1 MIVLNPIS
9 EGLCWATLEIAFKGV
24 HQTHQTICKVASEPL
39 SRCVE
44 TGPLYPNPIESI
56 EARSI
61 QKPY

>member
-44 TGPLYPNPIESI
+44 TGPAIS
-56 EARSI
+56 
-61 QKPY
+61 KPY